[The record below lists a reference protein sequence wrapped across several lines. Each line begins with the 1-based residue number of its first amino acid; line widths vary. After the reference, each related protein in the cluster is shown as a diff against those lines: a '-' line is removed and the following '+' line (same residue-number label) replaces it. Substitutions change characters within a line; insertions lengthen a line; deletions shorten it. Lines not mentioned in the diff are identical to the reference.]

1 MNIQILKELKPYSLF
16 ELENMFNVDED
27 EVRNILKSLSLM
39 NIVKKLSKD
48 TSKVEL
54 EELLDIESLEEL
66 NVQMESDMY
75 VFKYVGI
82 LMVGEICLILY
93 SKYSD
98 RYLSDETNN
107 FKMLKQIISVIRK
120 YQSKEQKIGLGEG
133 IDLSNFNLL
142 SITLELLNSYYE
154 HGLYQNDRQIIENN
168 GDGEILW
175 EKTINENT
183 AYFSNGVPIYL
194 DTFTINQESNE
205 QDFFRRLHAFIIT
218 EACNRLK
225 DILGILD
232 IECLNLTSEKIESF
246 GSMEFIV
253 YRLNQ
258 ELSNQFITHKQ
269 NILKLMKR
277 YIEEDSSKNV
287 SDTISFV
294 GTNSFNLVWE
304 DVCSV
309 VMDDCINKSI
319 KELGLSYSKNKKQS
333 ALVADVIAK
342 PMWKHEESAKVHK
355 AKKTLV
361 PDIITIKGNQLS
373 IYDAKYYKIKLDD
386 KEVKSQPGVGDITK
400 QYLYELAFKEFAQ
413 ENELSINA
421 NAFLMPTDG
430 DKEIRL
436 GTASMEIFHN
446 LGDIN
451 LHDIE
456 VILKPCEEMYKMY
469 LDC

>member
-1 MNIQILKELKPYSLF
+1 
-16 ELENMFNVDED
+16 
-27 EVRNILKSLSLM
+27 
-39 NIVKKLSKD
+39 
-48 TSKVEL
+48 
-54 EELLDIESLEEL
+54 
-66 NVQMESDMY
+66 
-75 VFKYVGI
+75 
-82 LMVGEICLILY
+82 
-93 SKYSD
+93 
-98 RYLSDETNN
+98 
-107 FKMLKQIISVIRK
+107 
-120 YQSKEQKIGLGEG
+120 
-133 IDLSNFNLL
+133 
-142 SITLELLNSYYE
+142 
-154 HGLYQNDRQIIENN
+154 
-168 GDGEILW
+168 
-175 EKTINENT
+175 
-183 AYFSNGVPIYL
+183 
-194 DTFTINQESNE
+194 
-205 QDFFRRLHAFIIT
+205 
-218 EACNRLK
+218 
-225 DILGILD
+225 
-232 IECLNLTSEKIESF
+232 
-246 GSMEFIV
+246 MEFIV

-333 ALVADVIAK
+333 ALVSDVIAK
-342 PMWKHEESAKVHK
+342 PMWEHNESGKVHK

-361 PDIITIKGNQLS
+361 PDIITIKGNQLF

-456 VILKPCEEMYKMY
+456 VILKPCEEMYSIY
-469 LDC
+469 LND

>member
-93 SKYSD
+93 PKYSD